1 MGTMT
6 TSETIKKLKYSVE
19 SANTANS
26 KERQLIA
33 NSCKKLYDLI
43 EEGLYEKYGED
54 SINDAYKDLCDG
66 NFAEPFMCEKKKY
79 KFELYANLY
88 TEKVLH

>member
-1 MGTMT
+1 MKIL
-6 TSETIKKLKYSVE
+6 ETIKKLKSSVE

-43 EEGLYEKYGED
+43 EKGLHEKYGED
-54 SINDAYKDLCDG
+54 SINDTHTDLCDG
-66 NFAEPFMCEKKKY
+66 NFAEPFMCEKKKE
-79 KFELYANLY
+79 KFELYANVY
-88 TEKVLH
+88 TEKVLK

>member
-1 MGTMT
+1 MT
-6 TSETIKKLKYSVE
+6 ISETINELKLSVK

-26 KERQLIA
+26 KGRQLIA

-43 EEGLYEKYGED
+43 EGELYEKYGED

-66 NFAEPFMCEKKKY
+66 NFAEPFMCEKKKD
-79 KFELYANLY
+79 KFELYANVY
-88 TEKVLH
+88 TEKVLK